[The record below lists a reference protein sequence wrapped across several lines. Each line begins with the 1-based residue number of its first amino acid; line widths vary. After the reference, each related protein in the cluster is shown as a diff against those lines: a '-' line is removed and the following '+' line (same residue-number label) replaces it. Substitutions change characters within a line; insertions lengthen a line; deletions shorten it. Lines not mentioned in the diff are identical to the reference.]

1 MTISQA
7 EFDAAYDPL
16 RDASALLGCLRAL
29 TYSMYEGGPSEGLSD
44 TKLLRDLAISTGV
57 IYGMIEN
64 GLDALSHL
72 EPAYRDDGGE
82 A

>member
-16 RDASALLGCLRAL
+16 RDASALLGCLKAL

-44 TKLLRDLAISTGV
+44 RKMLRDLAISTTV
-57 IYGMIEN
+57 VYDMIEK
-64 GLDALSHL
+64 GLNALSYL
-72 EPAYRDDGGE
+72 EPSYSNDGGE